1 MTINNKEIKWFFLI
15 DKPLNITSFDVLRDL
30 RKKIHIKKMWHTWTL
45 DPLASGLL
53 LVAVWDYTKL
63 IPYFEKD
70 TKEYEFTI
78 ALDWTT
84 ETLDLE
90 KEVNFI
96 SDEKK
101 QYFKENLK
109 VENISEILKT
119 KFSWEIFQTPPK
131 YSALKIWWQ
140 KALDLVRAWVD
151 FELKQRKVNILNI
164 EIISFNYPYL
174 TLRAEVSAWTYIRS
188 IAYDLWEILWTW
200 GYITFL
206 RRTKIGKLDMTF
218 AQKLEDFK
226 LENKLDDKILFWKEN
241 FITLK
246 DENLVKL
253 DNWLKQNI
261 DLDIPDRE
269 NYFIQKGDFITN
281 IVSKNGLEFT
291 PLKKI

>member
-174 TLRAEVSAWTYIRS
+174 TLKAEVSAWTYIRS

-261 DLDIPDRE
+261 DLDIPDNE

>member
-109 VENISEILKT
+109 VENISEILKN

-261 DLDIPDRE
+261 DLDIPDNE

>member
-151 FELKQRKVNILNI
+151 FELKQRKVNISNI

>member
-140 KALDLVRAWVD
+140 KALDLVRAWVE

>member
-140 KALDLVRAWVD
+140 KALDLVRAWVE

-253 DNWLKQNI
+253 DNWLKQKI